1 MHFKFYFFQTTG
13 GFFFSQTTVEQWIP
27 ACHAEGTRFDSIES
41 LIGFHQ
47 EWHVCKNCQTL
58 CGDSWWRDNSKVSLL
73 TIHNSISW
81 CEQISAAENLNC
93 FCGALQRRTV
103 SRSIYDH
110 NKQHIAHKW
119 AMCFQWSV
127 NSGDHNTETERSTEE
142 KKRKLKCSNL
152 KILYS

>member
-58 CGDSWWRDNSKVSLL
+58 CGDSWWRDNSKWVCWLYTILLADVNRYLQQKTWIVFVVLFKGELCHVQFMITTNNTLL
-73 TIHNSISW
+73 TNGQCVFSEVSTLVTTIQKQR
-81 CEQISAAENLNC
+81 E
-93 FCGALQRRTV
+93 ALR
-103 SRSIYDH
+103 
-110 NKQHIAHKW
+110 
-119 AMCFQWSV
+119 
-127 NSGDHNTETERSTEE
+127 
-142 KKRKLKCSNL
+142 KKKES
-152 KILYS
+152 